1 MTSSGAISVITHH
14 VDEQHPLIPDPRH
27 DRDRRASNAPA
38 RLPTA
43 PGQPCIRQDRHVQV
57 GRVGLSVGPAGSC
70 APATPPCP
78 RPGTGTGSSSAPS
91 SATSS
96 SAAPPS
102 SCPRSGAGA
111 PGPTPHGPC
120 PARTSSGSS
129 RRRRRRRC
137 ASARCGGCLRGHRS
151 PATMVEPGKVAQL
164 RAADRQSRNHL
175 INGGT
180 LAETLAEQSEL
191 SRILHRFR
199 LSDPMTGRLLEAQRR
214 LVHCSSE
221 DFGSRVERD
230 SYDHPLWR
238 ACTSRTPADVCQYVA
253 VGGRSMATTAL
264 QASRRSPARVSGR

>member
-1 MTSSGAISVITHH
+1 MAGILQLLDPFGRGGPEARPEGAGGRMVIGRPPQSRFETTLAVTFGPSRKCEWTGTAGTRLVLMDAPRIHH
-14 VDEQHPLIPDPRH
+14 ETTTRSLR
-27 DRDRRASNAPA
+27 
-38 RLPTA
+38 A
-43 PGQPCIRQDRHVQV
+43 PGRQNRRSMGV
-57 GRVGLSVGPAGSC
+57 SVEPEGGFE
-70 APATPPCP
+70 PPTC
-78 RPGTGTGSSSAPS
+78 R
-91 SATSS
+91 
-96 SAAPPS
+96 
-102 SCPRSGAGA
+102 
-111 PGPTPHGPC
+111 
-120 PARTSSGSS
+120 
-129 RRRRRRRC
+129 
-137 ASARCGGCLRGHRS
+137 LRGHRS